1 MEWMEKKKERKK
13 ERERE
18 TQRET
23 DKTPAPVTHFL
34 MWVVV
39 VCAIGGMK

>member
-1 MEWMEKKKERKK
+1 MEGGKRV
-13 ERERE
+13 RE

-34 MWVVV
+34 MWVVRYRWN
-39 VCAIGGMK
+39 IK